1 MDDNSK
7 LIGENGCLFID
18 NSATLQD
25 IYQIYVAA
33 DAVFTTLKEGSS
45 KTATGTDVMSTMNL
59 TGKTIPSGSI
69 LTPYDEV
76 FTDVT
81 ITSGSLMVYKL
92 GR

>member
-33 DAVFTTLKEGSS
+33 DAVFTTLKRRF
-45 KTATGTDVMSTMNL
+45 K
-59 TGKTIPSGSI
+59 
-69 LTPYDEV
+69 
-76 FTDVT
+76 
-81 ITSGSLMVYKL
+81 
-92 GR
+92 